1 MTESPLFE
9 IDYGTKLEEGVLTLV
24 GDTLSGNG
32 LTIKLEGMEYP
43 LMLLFM
49 ESGWNVVLHEKIR
62 HVLFNTDTLNQTQKS
77 DFSVAKARLQV
88 KLDALTNRHLD
99 IRNKKRYGY
108 RLVIR

>member
-1 MTESPLFE
+1 MTELPLLE
-9 IDYGTKLEEGVLTLV
+9 IKYGKESEGNVLTIV
-24 GDTLSGNG
+24 GDVLSGNG

-62 HVLFNTDTLNQTQKS
+62 HVLFNTNELNQTQKS
-77 DFSVAKARLQV
+77 DFSVTKGRLQV
-88 KLDALTNRHLD
+88 KLDALTNRHLN
-99 IRNKKRYGY
+99 IRSKKRYGY